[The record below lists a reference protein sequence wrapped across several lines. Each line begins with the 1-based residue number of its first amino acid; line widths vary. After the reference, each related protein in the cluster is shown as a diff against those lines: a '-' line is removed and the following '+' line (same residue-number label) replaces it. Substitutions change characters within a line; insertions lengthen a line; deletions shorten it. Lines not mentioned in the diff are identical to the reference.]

1 MDRNTFELTSM
12 ITKAL
17 NGIEKKIEI
26 LSANNER
33 YSELL
38 DNALNSLTE
47 VNKITAEAMEELTKV
62 IKNERQQQEVLNSE
76 KIIDRNYKGDR

>member
-17 NGIEKKIEI
+17 NCIEKKIEI

-62 IKNERQQQEVLNSE
+62 IKNERQQ
-76 KIIDRNYKGDR
+76 

>member
-47 VNKITAEAMEELTKV
+47 VNKITAEEMEELTKV
-62 IKNERQQQEVLNSE
+62 IKN
-76 KIIDRNYKGDR
+76 

>member
-1 MDRNTFELTSM
+1 MDRNTFELTRM

-62 IKNERQQQEVLNSE
+62 IKNERQQ
-76 KIIDRNYKGDR
+76 

>member
-62 IKNERQQQEVLNSE
+62 IKNERQQ
-76 KIIDRNYKGDR
+76 

>member
-17 NGIEKKIEI
+17 NGIENKIEI

-62 IKNERQQQEVLNSE
+62 IKNERQQ
-76 KIIDRNYKGDR
+76 

>member
-1 MDRNTFELTSM
+1 M

-62 IKNERQQQEVLNSE
+62 IKNERQQ
-76 KIIDRNYKGDR
+76 

>member
-62 IKNERQQQEVLNSE
+62 IKN
-76 KIIDRNYKGDR
+76 

>member
-47 VNKITAEAMEELTKV
+47 VNKITAEAMKELAEV
-62 IKNERQQQEVLNSE
+62 IKNERQQ
-76 KIIDRNYKGDR
+76 

>member
-26 LSANNER
+26 LSAYNER

-76 KIIDRNYKGDR
+76 KIIDRNYKVDR

>member
-1 MDRNTFELTSM
+1 M
-12 ITKAL
+12 IA

-38 DNALNSLTE
+38 DSALNSLTE

-62 IKNERQQQEVLNSE
+62 IKNERHQ
-76 KIIDRNYKGDR
+76 